1 MPEKKKITDPMLEY
15 FLHRWKGEI
24 FADLTNYPE
33 HIRALETFPRD
44 QIMDFIDMLNSNVA
58 IGLLYKYNTTLLD
71 IIIKETG
78 AEMLK
83 VDAKELGQKKPKKSK
98 KKKNL

>member
-1 MPEKKKITDPMLEY
+1 MPEKKKISDPMLEW

-44 QIMDFIDMLNSNVA
+44 QIMDFIDLLNSNVA

-71 IIIKETG
+71 IIIEATG
-78 AEMLK
+78 AEKLK

-98 KKKNL
+98 KKKSV